1 MNENIK
7 TPQPEMPKAPTL
19 GDLINLMSAT
29 VAVKMMKEDWDAV
42 VKITQAQHNVTQ
54 SISVLG
60 SFEHLMKNI

>member
-29 VAVKMMKEDWDAV
+29 VAVKMAREDWDAV

-60 SFEHLMKNI
+60 SFEHLMKGI

>member
-7 TPQPEMPKAPTL
+7 TPNPEMPKAPTL
-19 GDLINLMSAT
+19 GDLINLMSMT
-29 VAVKMMKEDWDAV
+29 VAVKMAREDWDAV

-60 SFEHLMKNI
+60 SFEHLLKNV

>member
-7 TPQPEMPKAPTL
+7 TPSPELPKAPNFAE
-19 GDLINLMSAT
+19 LINLMSMT
-29 VAVKMMKEDWDAV
+29 IAVKMSKEDWDAV

-60 SFEHLMKNI
+60 SFEHLINRG